1 MKTSLKLSVIA
12 ITLLLLNCEN
22 KSKTVIDYKFADKET
37 VINCGNPDQAKLLNE
52 ALYSFED
59 DITQFYFKQSTN
71 VPAAYNRFF
80 KLAAANRV
88 KFEEIATPHTL
99 EIFDAL
105 KNNTDLLKDNSINY
119 NSEIISCLS
128 ENFQY
133 KDLKTTFHALVSTN
147 SMDATLFYPAL
158 LPHIRNTK
166 TDRNLGLY
174 VALDF
179 YYKNLKDLDPSQLGK
194 KEETSNTAGLPNK
207 ALKNAP
213 IQKNATDQ
221 KGHEGHNH

>member
-1 MKTSLKLSVIA
+1 MKTSLKLSILA

-22 KSKTVIDYKFADKET
+22 KHKTVIDYKFADKET
-37 VINCGNPDQAKLLNE
+37 AIICGNSDEAKLLNE

-59 DITQFYFKQSTN
+59 DITQFYFKQNSN

-99 EIFDAL
+99 EIFNAL

-128 ENFQY
+128 ENFQN
-133 KDLKTTFHALVSTN
+133 KDLKTTFHALVNTN
-147 SMDATLFYPAL
+147 SMEATLFYPAL
-158 LPHIRNTK
+158 LPHIRSTK

-179 YYKNLKDLDPSQLGK
+179 YYKNLKDLDTSQLGK
-194 KEETSNTAGLPNK
+194 KEESSNASFPNK
-207 ALKNAP
+207 AIKNAP
-213 IQKNATDQ
+213 IQKNATDH